1 MPVENDISHIKS
13 FVGII
18 VFTFTVGLACYI
30 VWRPVL
36 KERAAELR
44 KAKKRANPIFIAI
57 FFIAVI
63 FGLRSIVVRGTEI
76 REPIRAVETS
86 IPTNDLG
93 ISKER
98 SETMSHHYST
108 VIMNIEYAIL
118 LMAFCYFI
126 AMLLEFLSSIFISRR
141 KRNKVKTTL
150 VIASSLAIFFSL
162 FVSIAG
168 IKQLWFS
175 SLIATLGLLC
185 LRISPYI
192 TRSNPAKADAYE

>member
-30 VWRPVL
+30 VLRPVL
-36 KERAAELR
+36 KERAAALR
-44 KAKKRANPIFIAI
+44 KFGKKVIPIFIAI

-63 FGLRSIVVRGTEI
+63 FGLRSIVVGGTGI
-76 REPIRAVETS
+76 REPIEVVETP
-86 IPTNDLG
+86 IPTNNLG
-93 ISKER
+93 VNKER
-98 SETMSHHYST
+98 SVSMSDDLLT
-108 VIMNIEYAIL
+108 KAINLGLVIV
-118 LMAFCYFI
+118 LMAIWYLI

-175 SLIATLGLLC
+175 SLIATIGLLC
-185 LRISPYI
+185 LRKSPFI